1 KMEIKNSIAK
11 RLKKNLFF
19 GFGVSLMVTI
29 IGIYLTFQVL
39 LDKESKSSLEKTTL
53 SLKESIYW
61 QGLSD
66 LKDPFLLAENSEV
79 KRIYLSLKNEVGDLS
94 KVTDENRKIFE
105 KYGRQL
111 RDTVEPILSRLEKE
125 TGERPKIH
133 FHLPGPRSFVRT
145 WKKPG
150 EDVKLDDLSGF
161 RLAVASAQKSQ
172 KPVTGIEPGREGL
185 VYRTIIPIVVNG
197 EVVGSVEGGNHL
209 SSYLERFL
217 KAKPSL
223 THYAIILKK
232 DLEKIMDFYI
242 KEGKGKIFEDV
253 LVYTQSKNI
262 DESLLKHLIV
272 DHVKKGDH
280 IFNDEN
286 IYFVLIP
293 LKAYNGED
301 LGYLILGED
310 VSKTV
315 NLLRLFSVVILAIFL
330 IVGFVFMLL
339 FNRVCTFVSSHL
351 MSTTKAMQELASGE
365 GDLTFRLKA
374 ESEDEIG
381 LLGKYFNQFMETLHH
396 MIKKFTEKVDILF
409 SNSQELEN
417 EVKVLETTSLDFKER
432 ADFIAISSTEI
443 LTSMEEISKSLQ
455 ELSSAITEISQRAV
469 DSSGVVKE
477 TVSTVDATKE
487 RVELLVKA
495 SSEIDE
501 VVNLINSI
509 AEQTNLLALNASIEA
524 ARAGEAG
531 KGFAVV
537 ANEVKELARQTQEA
551 TKVIAEKIRLL
562 QESSDAVFSSVG
574 DIVNLIKK
582 VEDASNAIASA
593 VEEQTIVVNTVSD
606 HILGVKDKVMINEE
620 QAIAIKG
627 AVEALVQISERLKKI
642 STEVK
647 GVAEEIK
654 TFTSQFKI

>member
-1 KMEIKNSIAK
+1 MEIKNSIAK

-29 IGIYLTFQVL
+29 IGIYLTFQIL

-61 QGLSD
+61 QGLND
-66 LKDPFLLAENSEV
+66 LKDPFLLAESSEV

-185 VYRTIIPIVVNG
+185 IYRTIIPIVVNG

-262 DESLLKHLIV
+262 DESLLKHLIE
-272 DHVKKGDH
+272 HVKKGDH
-280 IFNDEN
+280 IFNDKN

-315 NLLRLFSVVILAIFL
+315 NLFRLFGVGILAVLF
-330 IVGFVFMLL
+330 IVGFVFILL

-627 AVEALVQISERLKKI
+627 AAEALVQISERLKKI